1 MVAARNCM
9 LEYEK
14 DEQRRSHF
22 EEVIV
27 DRKY

>member
-1 MVAARNCM
+1 MVAARNCI

-14 DEQRRSHF
+14 DEQLRSYL
-22 EEVIV
+22 EDVIV